1 MKNYVVLKMAIFIA
15 IILSGTTEMMAQ
27 EIKGKVV
34 DTTLTPIASAT
45 IVLQTVDSTFVEAV
59 VSKEDGTFSFSKNT
73 IPFILTIQH
82 INYKTFQQTF
92 HNGNVGM
99 IKMTS
104 AEQFLNEVVVSAKK
118 TYAKVE
124 DGKFIYDVKKLIQNK
139 IADNV
144 WDLLNKLP
152 GISSTSSSIS
162 LIGANKVS
170 VMIDGKLST
179 LTMDQLYTMLNNMPA
194 NRVEKAEII

>member
-1 MKNYVVLKMAIFIA
+1 MAFI
-15 IILSGTTEMMAQ
+15 GTLNTMAQ
-27 EIKGKVV
+27 KIAGKIV

-118 TYAKVE
+118 LMQKWRMV
-124 DGKFIYDVKKLIQNK
+124 N
-139 IADNV
+139 
-144 WDLLNKLP
+144 
-152 GISSTSSSIS
+152 
-162 LIGANKVS
+162 
-170 VMIDGKLST
+170 LS
-179 LTMDQLYTMLNNMPA
+179 MM
-194 NRVEKAEII
+194 